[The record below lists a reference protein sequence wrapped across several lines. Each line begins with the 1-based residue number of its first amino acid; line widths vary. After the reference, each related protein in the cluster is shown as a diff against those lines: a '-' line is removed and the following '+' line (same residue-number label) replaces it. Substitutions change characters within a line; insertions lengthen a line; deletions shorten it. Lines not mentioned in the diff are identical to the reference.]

1 MECKE
6 FIQNYIEK
14 ILVFHDRVEATFKII
29 LEGSDGYT
37 VKSGITIKRLKKLT
51 TNIA

>member
-6 FIQNYIEK
+6 FIQNYLEK
-14 ILVFHDRVEATFKII
+14 VIVSPDRFEATFKII

-37 VKSGITIKRLKKLT
+37 VKSGITKKRLKKLA